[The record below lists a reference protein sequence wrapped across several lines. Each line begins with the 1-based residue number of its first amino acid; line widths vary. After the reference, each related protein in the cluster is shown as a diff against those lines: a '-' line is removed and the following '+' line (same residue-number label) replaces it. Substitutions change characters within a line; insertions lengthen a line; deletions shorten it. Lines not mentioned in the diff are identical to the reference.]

1 MNHRPRPYQGRALPL
16 SYRGPFSK
24 AGTMPQ
30 RPRAW
35 QAALTGGS
43 RLRFDGA
50 MVEPVQPG
58 ATSLQARKAA
68 QKAARLAA
76 ALRENLR
83 KRKAWQQAQAAAGGA
98 DGRESVKPAG

>member
-1 MNHRPRPYQGRALPL
+1 
-16 SYRGPFSK
+16 
-24 AGTMPQ
+24 MPQ

-43 RLRFDGA
+43 RLGFDGV
-50 MVEPVQPG
+50 MVQPVQPG
-58 ATSLQARKAA
+58 ATAPQARKAA

-83 KRKAWQQAQAAAGGA
+83 RRKGWQQAQAAAGDA
-98 DGRESVKPAG
+98 DDRESLKPAG

>member
-1 MNHRPRPYQGRALPL
+1 
-16 SYRGPFSK
+16 
-24 AGTMPQ
+24 MPQ

-43 RLRFDGA
+43 RLRFDGT

-58 ATSLQARKAA
+58 ASAAKGGKAA
-68 QKAARLAA
+68 QKAARLSA

-83 KRKAWQQAQAAAGGA
+83 KRKGWQQAQAAAGGA
-98 DGRESVKPAG
+98 DHRESAKPAG

>member
-1 MNHRPRPYQGRALPL
+1 
-16 SYRGPFSK
+16 
-24 AGTMPQ
+24 MPQ

-43 RLRFDGA
+43 RLGFHGF
-50 MVEPVQPG
+50 MVQPVQAG
-58 ATSLQARKAA
+58 ATSPQARKAA

-83 KRKAWQQAQAAAGGA
+83 KRKGWQQAQAAAAGA
-98 DGRESVKPAG
+98 DDRESVKPAG